1 MGAEER
7 GIEALSALIIKAK
20 PTKNQPVW
28 LLSKKTFPDTLD
40 TNNFLV
46 TQPDQLAHEVKT

>member
-20 PTKNQPVW
+20 PTKNMISSQYR
-28 LLSKKTFPDTLD
+28 
-40 TNNFLV
+40 
-46 TQPDQLAHEVKT
+46 

>member
-28 LLSKKTFPDTLD
+28 LLSK
-40 TNNFLV
+40 
-46 TQPDQLAHEVKT
+46 

>member
-7 GIEALSALIIKAK
+7 GIEALSALTVIAK
-20 PTKNQPVW
+20 RLKTNPFGYCRN
-28 LLSKKTFPDTLD
+28 KTFSDTLD

-46 TQPDQLAHEVKT
+46 TQPDQLAREVKT

>member
-7 GIEALSALIIKAK
+7 GIEALSALTVIAK
-20 PTKNQPVW
+20 RLKTNPFGYCRN
-28 LLSKKTFPDTLD
+28 KTFSDTLD
-40 TNNFLV
+40 TNDFLV